1 MSKWRAKR
9 RYQANRRFGER
20 ADDALVALS
29 VLQARAE
36 GIELDR
42 TDEDLREKLTT
53 GQELLD
59 TVRRILDGE
68 APEDIDPFEATVA
81 ENVAERRGSSTR
93 RIVDKLDTAADELET
108 AENDLRF
115 HEGLEDART
124 WLEDISSVASQTSQA
139 AVDQL
144 RGDVAGRTH

>member
-20 ADDALVALS
+20 AEDALVAVS

-42 TDEDLREKLTT
+42 TDEDLREKLAT
-53 GQELLD
+53 GRDLLE
-59 TVRRILDGE
+59 TVRTVLNGE
-68 APEDIDPFEATVA
+68 VPPDIDPFEVAVA
-81 ENVAERRGSSTR
+81 ENVAEERGSATR
-93 RIVDKLDTAADELET
+93 RIVGKLEDAVAELET
-108 AENDLRF
+108 A
-115 HEGLEDART
+115 HETLGYHDGLEDAREL
-124 WLEDISSVASQTSQA
+124 LEEISDVASRTSQT

-144 RGDVAGRTH
+144 RGDGVGRTH

>member
-36 GIELDR
+36 GIELDQ
-42 TDEDLREKLTT
+42 TDDDLRERLDT
-53 GQELLD
+53 GRELLD
-59 TVRRILDGE
+59 TLRTILAEE
-68 APEDIDPFEATVA
+68 APPDTDPFEIAVA
-81 ENVAERRGSSTR
+81 ENVAEERGSATR
-93 RIVDKLDTAADELET
+93 RIVDKLDDTVAQLET
-108 AENDLRF
+108 ARETLQYHD
-115 HEGLEDART
+115 GLEDARE
-124 WLEDISSVASQTSQA
+124 WLEDISDVASRTSRA

>member
-20 ADDALVALS
+20 AEDALVAVS

-36 GIELDR
+36 GIELSR
-42 TDEDLREKLTT
+42 TDDDIREKLAT
-53 GQELLD
+53 GYELLE
-59 TVRRILDGE
+59 TVRTILDGE
-68 APEDIDPFEATVA
+68 ASSETDPFEVAVA
-81 ENVAERRGSSTR
+81 ENVAAERGSATG
-93 RIVDKLDTAADELET
+93 RIVSKLDNATTELQTARET
-108 AENDLRF
+108 LQY
-115 HEGLEDART
+115 HEGLEDARE
-124 WLEDISSVASQTSQA
+124 WLEDISDVASRTSQA